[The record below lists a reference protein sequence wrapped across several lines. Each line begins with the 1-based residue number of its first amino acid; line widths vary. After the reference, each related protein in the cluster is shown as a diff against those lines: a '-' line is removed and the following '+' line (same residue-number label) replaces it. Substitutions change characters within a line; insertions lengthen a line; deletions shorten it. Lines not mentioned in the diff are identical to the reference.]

1 MAHPGQQGGGH
12 GLKHGDDHGHFPEE
26 ELLKEVGSR
35 AYKLKHYE
43 KANIKEIEAK
53 LTSGEEIGHKELHEY
68 QHFLEHMSHELKEIL
83 QEEHGDHIH
92 NMQLEKDLRKVAQL
106 LSQVSALLERH

>member
-1 MAHPGQQGGGH
+1 MSHPGQQGGGH
-12 GLKHGDDHGHFPEE
+12 GLKHADDHGHFPEE
-26 ELLKEVGSR
+26 ELLKEVKDR
-35 AYKLKHYE
+35 AYKLKPYQ
-43 KANIKEIEAK
+43 KINIKEIEVRLK
-53 LTSGEEIGHKELHEY
+53 SGEEMTHKELHDY

-106 LSQVSALLERH
+106 LSEVSALLERH